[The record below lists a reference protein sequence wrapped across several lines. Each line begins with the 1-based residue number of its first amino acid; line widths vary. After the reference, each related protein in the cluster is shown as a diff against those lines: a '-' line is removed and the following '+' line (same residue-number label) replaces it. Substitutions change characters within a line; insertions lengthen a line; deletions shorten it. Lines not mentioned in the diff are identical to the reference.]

1 MITQDQVT
9 EALRR
14 VVDPCSIATGAPI
27 DLVDMGLLRGIVI
40 DQTHVEIQLRLT
52 SPLCWQ
58 ATNITSAI
66 EDAVMAIDGVEQV
79 TCDTRSAAWEWT
91 PDMMAPSAQA
101 RLRRLRPM
109 PEPQLAERSAGRPK
123 AGPGTSPTTG

>member
-1 MITQDQVT
+1 MISQEQVT
-9 EALRR
+9 EALRS

-27 DLVDMGLLRGIVI
+27 DLVDMGLVRAIEI
-40 DQTHVEIQLRLT
+40 DHTHVEVQLRFT

-58 ATNITSAI
+58 ATNIISAI

-79 TCDTRSAAWEWT
+79 TCDSRSAAWEWT

-109 PEPQLAERSAGRPK
+109 PEASPRGAAAPRPQAGRAPS
-123 AGPGTSPTTG
+123 SPC